1 MTQSAEG
8 ASKNGPGDE
17 ARNSPPPV
25 TVEADDSQVIAAYAN
40 FCRVMTRPE
49 ELIVDF
55 GLDTQAGPTPTHAIK
70 LTQRVIMNYYTAKR
84 LLGLLQMTVQRHEAT
99 FGVLETNIQKRVTQQ
114 R

>member
-1 MTQSAEG
+1 MTPAADDPG
-8 ASKNGPGDE
+8 KNGPSADP
-17 ARNSPPPV
+17 RNTPPPV
-25 TVEADDSQVIAAYAN
+25 SVEADDSQVIAAYAN

-55 GLDTQAGPTPTHAIK
+55 GLDTQAGPTPTHPIK
-70 LTQRVIMNYYTAKR
+70 LTQRVVMNYYTAKR

-99 FGVLETNIQKRVTQQ
+99 FGVLETNIQKRVTQ